1 MVGGLDDQQ
10 TSKLQ
15 INLFAKL
22 LENDPR
28 AYIIGCEAIVPHRTK
43 ETTMNSNTIKIGD
56 IITINDHDFYQIMS
70 ISPKGKSVKYALLD
84 QNEKDQWSIDCE
96 GNAIT
101 RTGEFLDSDRQDV
114 VDDETLEVYVKATK

>member
-1 MVGGLDDQQ
+1 
-10 TSKLQ
+10 
-15 INLFAKL
+15 
-22 LENDPR
+22 
-28 AYIIGCEAIVPHRTK
+28 
-43 ETTMNSNTIKIGD
+43 MNSNTIKIGD